1 MSDEEVQI
9 SLSDFRAKYSD
20 NNGNVEYVIT
30 DPLSAVVQRLEKQKP
45 NWEIS
50 VAIERDFD

>member
-20 NNGNVEYVIT
+20 NTGSVEYVIT
-30 DPLSAVVQRLEKQKP
+30 DPLSAVVQQLEKQKQK
-45 NWEIS
+45 WEIS